1 MFDDYLKRLEESGG
15 KNLRVKR
22 RHLDQRLDTIST
34 FGVEK
39 FKKRRRDEGAR
50 PATINRELATLSHLL
65 NSAVEWGWLRRTT
78 TKIRRLDEG
87 MGRIIALSDD
97 EMDALMRAAVA
108 DSNPYV
114 WLFVCFG
121 LNTAMRHSEIM
132 QSRFDQIDWQH
143 NRLLIPRAKA
153 GGRQQPITPELM
165 EILRRE
171 REMAADPAGYIFPTS
186 RIGTGK
192 PQCRMT
198 YPFARVVKAA
208 GLDPKRVTPHTLR
221 HTAVTNLVRAG
232 VDLPTIQEISGHKTL
247 TMVLRYAHVHG
258 KHIDKAIAT
267 IGRTT
272 PEPRENKP
280 AGTTSQELHKPKLR
294 SV

>member
-65 NSAVEWGWLRRTT
+65 NSAVEWGWLRRTS

-132 QSRFDQIDWQH
+132 QSRFDQIDWQLIGCSFLAPRPAVAS
-143 NRLLIPRAKA
+143 NRS
-153 GGRQQPITPELM
+153 RQ
-165 EILRRE
+165 
-171 REMAADPAGYIFPTS
+171 S
-186 RIGTGK
+186 
-192 PQCRMT
+192 
-198 YPFARVVKAA
+198 
-208 GLDPKRVTPHTLR
+208 
-221 HTAVTNLVRAG
+221 
-232 VDLPTIQEISGHKTL
+232 
-247 TMVLRYAHVHG
+247 
-258 KHIDKAIAT
+258 
-267 IGRTT
+267 
-272 PEPRENKP
+272 
-280 AGTTSQELHKPKLR
+280 
-294 SV
+294 